1 MARHDLGV
9 ADHGLGS
16 HSYRFYADLAPWWP
30 LISPP
35 DHYTEE
41 ATFSAALLRTADG
54 LVERVLELGSG
65 GGSNASHMKS
75 SFSMTLVDLSPSM
88 LEMSTR
94 LNPECEHVVGDMRTV
109 RLGRTFDAVFVHDA
123 IDYMTTEDDLRLA
136 METAFVHCRP
146 GGVAVFVPDHVTER
160 FEPETD
166 HGGADGADG
175 RAVRYLFWS
184 ERGASGVTTEY
195 VFLLR
200 EAGGDVEI
208 VHERHHTG
216 LFSLDTWLRL
226 LSEAGFTATPVEEV
240 TAEDRTPRVF
250 LLGKRDALPA

>member
-1 MARHDLGV
+1 MARHDLRVG
-9 ADHGLGS
+9 D

-41 ATFSAALLRTADG
+41 ATFSASLLRTADSP
-54 LVERVLELGSG
+54 VERVLELGSG

-88 LEMSTR
+88 LEMSAR
-94 LNPECEHVVGDMRTV
+94 LNPECEHVVGDMRKV

-175 RAVRYLFWS
+175 RALRYLFWT
-184 ERGASGVTTEY
+184 ELGATGVTTEY

-200 EAGGDVEI
+200 HADGDVDV

-216 LFSLDTWLRL
+216 LFSQGTWLRL
-226 LSEAGFTATPVEEV
+226 LGEVGFTATAVEEV
-240 TAEDRTPRVF
+240 TVEDRTPRVF
-250 LLGKRDALPA
+250 LLGKRSA